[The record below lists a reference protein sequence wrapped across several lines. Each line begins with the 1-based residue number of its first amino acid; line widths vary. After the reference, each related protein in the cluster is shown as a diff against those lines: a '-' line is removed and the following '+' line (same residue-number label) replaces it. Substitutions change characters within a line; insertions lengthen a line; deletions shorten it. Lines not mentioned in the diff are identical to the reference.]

1 MQMPFGISIMRVSCQ
16 ALLVTLCLL
25 AAPRTVMATEWFVA
39 SGGNGSGTSP
49 EPFGRI
55 QQALEMARPGDVV
68 SVRPGVYI
76 ESIQTV
82 RDGLPR
88 DPIIVRGVPGA
99 VIVTAR
105 DTVLT
110 IAHAYHVFEGFVF
123 DAQYAQADAV
133 KVKTAAHYLVLR
145 QLEVRRSTRDCIDIG
160 SPHDVLIERSLIHH
174 CLNPASG
181 RTDAHALVAG
191 AIRNLTIRDTEFHT
205 FSGDGVQLDP
215 ARAAPG
221 WDDVTIERCVFWLR
235 PLEEPENGFG
245 VGIVPGENAIDT
257 KTSATSGRA
266 SITIRDTVARGFRSP
281 LVRHMAAFNLK
292 ERVHAVLDRVTV
304 TDSEIAFRLRGPALV
319 DIQNAVIDRVDIGVR
334 YEDNIERIQL
344 WNSTFGRVGRA
355 FHKAEAVKDAFNTR
369 NLLFLADTLPDEVTG
384 SGNLAVGPKAFRN
397 ADEGDYRL
405 AAGSPAIDAGQ
416 PANVVVDRE
425 GVQRPQGAGYDA
437 GAYELAGSR

>member
-1 MQMPFGISIMRVSCQ
+1 MRVGGQ
-16 ALLVTLCLL
+16 LLLVTLCLL
-25 AAPRTVMATEWFVA
+25 AGPRELMATEWFVA
-39 SGGNGSGTSP
+39 PDQNGSGTSS

-76 ESIQTV
+76 ETLHTV
-82 RDGLPR
+82 RDGSL
-88 DPIIVRGVPGA
+88 DAPIVVRGVPGG

-105 DTVLT
+105 ETVLT
-110 IAHAYHVFEGFVF
+110 IEHAHQVFEGIIF
-123 DAQYAQADAV
+123 DAQYAPNDAV
-133 KVKTAAHYLVLR
+133 KVRTAAHYLVLR
-145 QLEVRRSTRDCIDIG
+145 QLEVRRSSRDCIDIG

-174 CLNPASG
+174 CLNSASG
-181 RTDAHALVAG
+181 RTDAHAVVAG
-191 AIRNLTIRDTEFHT
+191 AIQNLTIRDTEFHT
-205 FSGDGVQLDP
+205 FSGDGLQLDP

-221 WDDVTIERCVFWLR
+221 WDYVTVERCVFWLR
-235 PLEEPENGFG
+235 PFEEPENGFG

-257 KTSATSGRA
+257 KTWTTSGRG
-266 SITIRDTVARGFRSP
+266 SITIRDTIARGFRSP

-319 DIQNAVIDRVDIGVR
+319 DIQNALVDRVDIGVR

-355 FHKAEAVKDAFNTR
+355 FHKADAVKDAFDTR
-369 NLLFLADTLPDEVTG
+369 NLLFLGAELPEEVTG
-384 SGNLAVGPKAFRN
+384 PSNLAVGPKAFRN
-397 ADEGDYRL
+397 ADAGDYRL

-416 PANVVVDRE
+416 QVNVVVDRE
-425 GVQRPQGAGYDA
+425 GVRRPRGAGYDV
-437 GAYELAGSR
+437 GAYELEGSR